1 MFFLSGLAKLL
12 VVAGVFFVVS
22 RLAGNGAV
30 FFLQGLVMIYLG
42 IAGAGL
48 RQALNSRRHGT

>member
-30 FFLQGLVMIYLG
+30 FFLQGLAMIYLG

-48 RQALNSRRHGT
+48 RRSFNSSRHGT